1 MISLFKIDTQQ
12 LTNKQISRLKNW
24 LTVAI
29 VAVLFGQSVV
39 SYLLVF
45 AIDQNEA
52 FHTEM
57 AISGQKVSS
66 LHKKTVEKIARLLDL
81 DHKTEKQNRPT
92 HTVPTFNLYCESL
105 VIELPSPTH
114 FSYKNSPN
122 YLYLNLYQFYTS
134 FEIPHP
140 PCVA

>member
-1 MISLFKIDTQQ
+1 MISLFNIDIQQ

-45 AIDQNEA
+45 AIDQNEE
-52 FHTEM
+52 FHIEM

-66 LHKKTVEKIARLLDL
+66 LHKKTVEKIVRLLDL

-92 HTVPTFNLYCESL
+92 HTVSTFNLYCESL
-105 VIELPSPTH
+105 VIELPLPTH
-114 FSYKNSPN
+114 FSYKNSSN